1 MENTKTFE
9 EVKAASDSVF
19 MAWKNAGER
28 ESCDFLNN
36 SNRDM
41 ILAYTKRYPSAKAYK
56 MWQGIVDIDL
66 ENLHNFCFDVLF
78 DGQPESVK
86 QIKQA
91 QYEIERL
98 IAAEA
103 ANGIILIWS

>member
-28 ESCDFLNN
+28 EACDFLNN

-41 ILAYTKRYPSAKAYK
+41 ILAYIKRYPAAKAYK
-56 MWQGIVDIDL
+56 MWSGIVDIDV

-78 DGQPESVK
+78 DGLPESVK
-86 QIKQA
+86 QIEQA
-91 QYEIERL
+91 EHEIERL
-98 IAAEA
+98 NAAEA

>member
-9 EVKAASDSVF
+9 EVKAATDSAF
-19 MAWKNAGER
+19 MAWKNAGQCEA
-28 ESCDFLNN
+28 CDSLNN

-41 ILAYTKRYPSAKAYK
+41 ILAYIKCYPSAKAYK
-56 MWQGIVDIDL
+56 LWSGIVDIDV

-86 QIKQA
+86 QIEQA
-91 QYEIERL
+91 QDEIGRL
-98 IAAEA
+98 NAAEA

>member
-41 ILAYTKRYPSAKAYK
+41 ILAYTKRYLMGGKYY
-56 MWQGIVDIDL
+56 V
-66 ENLHNFCFDVLF
+66 
-78 DGQPESVK
+78 
-86 QIKQA
+86 
-91 QYEIERL
+91 
-98 IAAEA
+98 
-103 ANGIILIWS
+103 

>member
-28 ESCDFLNN
+28 EACDFLNN

-56 MWQGIVDIDL
+56 MWSGIVGID
-66 ENLHNFCFDVLF
+66 V
-78 DGQPESVK
+78 
-86 QIKQA
+86 
-91 QYEIERL
+91 EICITSALTFFSTASRK
-98 IAAEA
+98 A
-103 ANGIILIWS
+103 